1 MSNIIELEASY
12 HLKDDYSDLLNK
24 IKQENFILKENV
36 TEEDTYY
43 TDKELKFIDERICL
57 RTRKINDDFL
67 ELTYKPKSDDK
78 TEKYKKK
85 EVNIELNPNDYE
97 DTKYVIKELGYIEY
111 VSFKKYRKTYFK
123 KENNAEYNIMI
134 DTIDG
139 IGNFVELEIL
149 VNSERQKE
157 EFHDEL
163 DDFVKTMH
171 RDNLKEKEKPYR
183 VIVKDYIDNNK

>member
-24 IKQENFILKENV
+24 IKQEDFILKENV

-78 TEKYKKK
+78 TEKYGKK

-163 DDFVKTMH
+163 DDFVKRMNC
-171 RDNLKEKEKPYR
+171 DNLKEKEKPYR
-183 VIVKDYIDNNK
+183 DIVKDYIDNNK